1 MAFDETLKVWKN
13 GRIIPWNEATLHVA
27 SHVVHYGSS
36 VFEGIRCYKMAK
48 GSAIFRLGDHIQRLF
63 NSAKVYRMPI
73 PGSVDELCA
82 ACKDVVRANAFEEAY
97 IRPVVFRGYGAL
109 GVDPTTCP
117 VETFILTWKWGAY
130 LGQEALE
137 HGVDVKI
144 SSWNRFAPNTLPTMA
159 KAGANYMSS
168 QLMKLEAIADGYA
181 ESIALTDQGLLSEGS
196 GENLFIAMKGKLYTP
211 PMAAS
216 ILNGITRDSAIR
228 IAGDLGFEV
237 LEQDLPRES
246 LYLADEVFFTG
257 TAAEVTPIRSVDR
270 IQVGSGVRGP
280 ITTAIQR
287 RFFEVISGKAEDRYG
302 WLDFI

>member
-13 GRIIPWNEATLHVA
+13 GKIIPWKEATLHVA

-36 VFEGIRCYKMAK
+36 VFEGIRCYKTAK

-73 PGSVDELCA
+73 SGSVDELSA

-97 IRPVVFRGYGAL
+97 IRPVAFRGYGAL
-109 GVDPTTCP
+109 GVDPSSCP

-137 HGVDVKI
+137 RGVDVKI

-168 QLMKLEAIADGYA
+168 QLMKLEAIVDGYA

-196 GENLFIAMKGKLYTP
+196 GENLFVAMKGKLYTP

-216 ILNGITRDSAIR
+216 ILNGITRDSVIR
-228 IAGDLGFEV
+228 IAQDLGFEV
-237 LEQDLPRES
+237 VEQDLPRES